1 MYIVYEEVTP
11 QVGQVLEVM
20 FIRSTLETDT
30 RTGRDI
36 GEKDMIYPSDIPG
49 MSSRLMINLESDELY
64 YDYYATETVETRI
77 SGLQQENADL
87 NLTIGNLILESAND
101 KATIASLEET
111 VGTLL
116 MEVAALKGGAE

>member
-1 MYIVYEEVTP
+1 MYIVYEGVTP

-20 FIRSTLETDT
+20 FIRSTLETDM

-36 GEKDMIYPSDIPG
+36 GDKAMIYPSDIPG
-49 MSSRLMINLESDELY
+49 MSSRLMINLETDELY
-64 YDYYATETVETRI
+64 YDYYAAETIETKV
-77 SGLQQENADL
+77 SGLQKENAEL

-111 VGTLL
+111 MGNLL
-116 MEVAALKGGAE
+116 LELASLKGGAA